1 MKKQR
6 NMCTTNRF
14 DHLCGHTYR
23 IITFPCRR
31 SRMAFKKGRSPEDE
45 TFSSL
50 PRSGP
55 DYHHP
60 TCVLDMEDS
69 AEEVRLFPTLCAK
82 CEQAGVISE
91 WLGHAPGGRFEV
103 IKAWKNTHRHE
114 VCTKWTAG
122 SVVVNPKCFDHESDD
137 TESDATATSSYE
149 TALEDQKSST
159 TLTHSPPRLNPLP
172 RPSGSKPDLSC
183 LSQKIESLA
192 SRVRERL
199 AELNK

>member
-1 MKKQR
+1 M
-6 NMCTTNRF
+6 
-14 DHLCGHTYR
+14 
-23 IITFPCRR
+23 TFE
-31 SRMAFKKGRSPEDE
+31 KGRSREDE
-45 TFSSL
+45 TLSSL

-55 DYHHP
+55 AYHHP
-60 TCVLDMEDS
+60 TCVLDMADS

-114 VCTKWTAG
+114 VRTKRTAE
-122 SVVVNPKCFDHESDD
+122 SVVADPNCFDHESDD
-137 TESDATATSSYE
+137 TESDAAVTSSYE

-159 TLTHSPPRLNPLP
+159 ILTHSPPRLDPLP
-172 RPSGSKPDLSC
+172 RPSGSKLDLSS

-199 AELNK
+199 AELTK